1 MSTGDKQGKVE
12 RWWGCHC
19 SEKIVVEV
27 VVVMLVVAKGGV
39 VKVSRGNVSEN
50 GSAICREG

>member
-1 MSTGDKQGKVE
+1 MTSKV
-12 RWWGCHC
+12 RWKGGGGVIVL
-19 SEKIVVEV
+19 EKMVVEV

-39 VKVSRGNVSEN
+39 VKVGRGNVSEN